1 MKTLKLF
8 FLIVVVPVITTAQT
22 FTLEQSIDTGLKN
35 SKDLKISRSK
45 VVGND
50 AKITEVGS
58 YLLPQLKLSAGYTR
72 LSNVPD
78 FTVSVPGFP
87 QSFKIQ
93 DVVLNN
99 YQIKLSLQQPLF
111 TGFKL
116 SSLKSA
122 AEYNYTASELEYDKD
137 LNEYAFRIQSSFWNF
152 YKAKQIKSLLEE
164 TLKQIDKHLQ
174 DTKNYLENQLVTR
187 NDVLKLEVQYSN
199 TKLALIEAE
208 NNLDL
213 ARINFNRVLG
223 IELDSQT
230 DIKIEDI
237 NLTKSDYGLDGIINE
252 AIQNRKELQSMEY
265 RLKSSEEIVTAANS
279 NWFPTVSLFGNVYY
293 QRPNQRYLPIK
304 DVDHGSW
311 DVGIALS
318 WDIWNWGYNSSQTT
332 QAEQNYLQAQTSLS
346 ELKDAVQVEVYQS
359 YLKYKRSF
367 DKVDVSRKSVEQADE
382 NYRIMQQ
389 KYDEQLATSTD
400 LIDAE
405 VSVLQAKTNLTNSFV
420 DYQLAKVQ
428 LEKAIGRKIY

>member
-8 FLIVVVPVITTAQT
+8 LFALTIPVIVTAQT

-35 SKDLKISRSK
+35 SKELKISNSK
-45 VVGND
+45 VIGYD

-58 YLLPQLKLSAGYTR
+58 QMLPQLKLSAGYTR
-72 LSNVPD
+72 LSDVPD
-78 FTVSVPGFP
+78 FSVSLPGSP
-87 QSFKIQ
+87 VSFKIQ
-93 DVVLNN
+93 DVVLDN
-99 YQIKLSLQQPLF
+99 YSLKLSLQQPLF
-111 TGFKL
+111 TGFRL

-122 AEYNYTASELEYDKD
+122 AEYNYTASELEYNKD
-137 LNEYAFRIQSSFWNF
+137 INEYAFKIQNAFWNF

-174 DTKNYLENQLVTR
+174 DTKNYLENQLVTK

-199 TKLALIEAE
+199 TQLALIESE

-213 ARINFNRVLG
+213 ARINFNKVLG
-223 IELDSQT
+223 IDLDSQT
-230 DIKIEDI
+230 DIKTDDI
-237 NLTKSDYGLDGIINE
+237 NLIKNNYDLDDIKKE

-265 RLKSSEEIVTAANS
+265 RLKSSKEAVTAANS

-293 QRPNQRYLPIK
+293 QKPNQRYLPLK
-304 DVDHGSW
+304 DIDHGSW
-311 DVGIALS
+311 VVGIALS
-318 WDIWNWGYNSSQTT
+318 WDVWNWGYNSSQTT

-359 YLKYKRSF
+359 YLTYKRSF
-367 DKVDVSRKSVEQADE
+367 DKVDVSKKSVEQADE

-405 VSVLQAKTNLTNSFV
+405 VSVLQAKTNLTNSLV
-420 DYQLAKVQ
+420 DYQLAKVH
-428 LEKAIGRKIY
+428 LEKAMGRKIY

>member
-8 FLIVVVPVITTAQT
+8 LFALTIPVIVTAQT

-35 SKDLKISRSK
+35 SKELKISNSK
-45 VVGND
+45 VIGYD

-58 YLLPQLKLSAGYTR
+58 QMLPQLKLSAGYTR
-72 LSNVPD
+72 LSDVPD
-78 FTVSVPGFP
+78 FSVSLPGSP
-87 QSFKIQ
+87 VSFKIQ
-93 DVVLNN
+93 DVVLDN
-99 YQIKLSLQQPLF
+99 YSLKLSLQQPLF
-111 TGFKL
+111 TGFRL

-122 AEYNYTASELEYDKD
+122 AEYNYTASELEYNKD
-137 LNEYAFRIQSSFWNF
+137 INEYAFKIQNAFWNF

-174 DTKNYLENQLVTR
+174 DTKNYLENQLVTK

-199 TKLALIEAE
+199 TQLALIESE

-213 ARINFNRVLG
+213 ARINFNKVLG
-223 IELDSQT
+223 IDLDSQT
-230 DIKIEDI
+230 DIKTDDI
-237 NLTKSDYGLDGIINE
+237 NLIKNNYDLDDIKKE

-265 RLKSSEEIVTAANS
+265 RLKSSKEAVTAANS

-293 QRPNQRYLPIK
+293 QKPNQRYLPLK
-304 DVDHGSW
+304 DIDHGSW

-318 WDIWNWGYNSSQTT
+318 WDVWNWGYNSSQTT

-359 YLKYKRSF
+359 YLTYKRSF
-367 DKVDVSRKSVEQADE
+367 DKVDVSKKSVEQADE

-405 VSVLQAKTNLTNSFV
+405 VSVLQAKTNLTNSLV
-420 DYQLAKVQ
+420 DYQLAKVH
-428 LEKAIGRKIY
+428 LEKAMGRKIY

>member
-8 FLIVVVPVITTAQT
+8 LFALTIPVIVTAQT

-35 SKDLKISRSK
+35 SKELKISNSK
-45 VVGND
+45 VIGYD

-58 YLLPQLKLSAGYTR
+58 QMLPQLKLSAGYTR
-72 LSNVPD
+72 LSDVPD
-78 FTVSVPGFP
+78 FSVSLPGSP
-87 QSFKIQ
+87 VSFKIQ
-93 DVVLNN
+93 DVVLDN
-99 YQIKLSLQQPLF
+99 YSLKLSLQQPLF
-111 TGFKL
+111 TGFRL

-122 AEYNYTASELEYDKD
+122 AEYNYTASELEYNKD
-137 LNEYAFRIQSSFWNF
+137 INEYAFKIQNAFWNF

-174 DTKNYLENQLVTR
+174 DTKNYLENQLVTK

-199 TKLALIEAE
+199 TQLALIESE

-213 ARINFNRVLG
+213 ARINFNKVLG
-223 IELDSQT
+223 IDLDSQT
-230 DIKIEDI
+230 DIKTDDI
-237 NLTKSDYGLDGIINE
+237 NLIKNNYDLDDIKKE

-265 RLKSSEEIVTAANS
+265 RLKSSKEAVTAANS

-293 QRPNQRYLPIK
+293 QKPNQRYLPLK
-304 DVDHGSW
+304 DIDHGSW

-318 WDIWNWGYNSSQTT
+318 WDVWNWGYNSSQTT

-359 YLKYKRSF
+359 YLTYKRSF
-367 DKVDVSRKSVEQADE
+367 DKVDVSKKSVEQADE

-405 VSVLQAKTNLTNSFV
+405 VSVLQAKTNLTNSLV
-420 DYQLAKVQ
+420 DYQLAKVH

>member
-8 FLIVVVPVITTAQT
+8 LLALTVPVIVTAQT
-22 FTLEQSIDTGLKN
+22 FTLKQSIDTGLKN
-35 SKDLKISRSK
+35 SKELKISNSK
-45 VVGND
+45 VIGYD
-50 AKITEVGS
+50 AKITEIGS
-58 YLLPQLKLSAGYTR
+58 QMLPQLKLSAGYTR
-72 LSNVPD
+72 LSDVPD
-78 FTVSVPGFP
+78 FSVMVPGFNK
-87 QSFKIQ
+87 SFNIQ
-93 DVVLNN
+93 EVVLNN
-99 YQIKLSLQQPLF
+99 YQVKLSLQQPLF
-111 TGFKL
+111 TGFRL

-137 LNEYAFRIQSSFWNF
+137 INEYAFKIQSTFWNF

-174 DTKNYLENQLVTR
+174 DTKNFLENQLVTK

-199 TKLALIEAE
+199 TQLALIEAE

-213 ARINFNRVLG
+213 ARINFNLMLG
-223 IELDSQT
+223 IDLDSQT
-230 DIKIEDI
+230 DIKTDNIDLI
-237 NLTKSDYGLDGIINE
+237 KSDYDLDNITKE

-265 RLKSSEEIVTAANS
+265 RLKSSEEVVTAANS

-293 QRPNQRYLPIK
+293 QRPNQRYLPLK
-304 DVDHGSW
+304 DIDHGSW

-318 WDIWNWGYNSSQTT
+318 WDVWNWGYNSSQTT

-359 YLKYKRSF
+359 YLTYKRSF
-367 DKVDVSRKSVEQADE
+367 DKVDVSKKSVEQADE

-405 VSVLQAKTNLTNSFV
+405 VSVLQAKTNLTNSLV
-420 DYQLAKVQ
+420 DYQLAKVH
-428 LEKAIGRKIY
+428 LEKAMGRKIY

>member
-8 FLIVVVPVITTAQT
+8 LLALTIPVIVTAQT

-35 SKDLKISRSK
+35 SKELKISHSK
-45 VVGND
+45 VIGYD
-50 AKITEVGS
+50 AKITEIGS
-58 YLLPQLKLSAGYTR
+58 QMLPQLKLSAGYTR
-72 LSNVPD
+72 LSDVPD
-78 FTVSVPGFP
+78 FSVTVPGFNK
-87 QSFKIQ
+87 SFNIQ
-93 DVVLNN
+93 EVVLNN
-99 YQIKLSLQQPLF
+99 YQVKLSLQQPLF
-111 TGFKL
+111 TGFRL

-122 AEYNYTASELEYDKD
+122 AKYNYTASELEYDKD
-137 LNEYAFRIQSSFWNF
+137 INEYALKIQSAFWNF

-174 DTKNYLENQLVTR
+174 DTKNYLENQLVTK
-187 NDVLKLEVQYSN
+187 NDVLKLEVQHSN
-199 TKLALIEAE
+199 TQLALIEAE

-223 IELDSQT
+223 IDLDSQT
-230 DIKIEDI
+230 DIKTDEI
-237 NLTKSDYGLDGIINE
+237 NLIKSDYDLDNITKE

-265 RLKSSEEIVTAANS
+265 RLKSSEDVVTAANS

-293 QRPNQRYLPIK
+293 QRPNQRYLPLEDI
-304 DVDHGSW
+304 DHGSW

-318 WDIWNWGYNSSQTT
+318 WDVWNWGYNSSQTT

-359 YLKYKRSF
+359 YLTYKRSF
-367 DKVDVSRKSVEQADE
+367 DKVDVSKKSVEQADE

-405 VSVLQAKTNLTNSFV
+405 VSVLQAKTNLTNSLV
-420 DYQLAKVQ
+420 DYQLAKVH